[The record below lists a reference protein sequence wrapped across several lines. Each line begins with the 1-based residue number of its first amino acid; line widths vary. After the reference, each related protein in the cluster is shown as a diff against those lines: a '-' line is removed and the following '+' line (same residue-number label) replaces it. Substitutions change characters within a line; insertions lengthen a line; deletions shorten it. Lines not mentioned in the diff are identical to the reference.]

1 MLIKLLKFSRISS
14 ENRVNSWMHSSYST
28 VRTMSPSNKY
38 DTSMFFPCFLQWN
51 PGSSA
56 TSLSTSSCHTSTC
69 ASLPYYLS
77 IRQTTPAWKVLP
89 WLFSLPGVVFSQ
101 IPSHLTLSPANSNIK
116 VMYNCNSLSTAA
128 LPWYHYLF
136 SIVLSIKPSNLLY
149 NLFIYH
155 WLCLSSVSPTEM
167 FWGGKKSL
175 FCLLIKLKLSL

>member
-1 MLIKLLKFSRISS
+1 MLIKLVKFSRINS

-28 VRTMSPSNKY
+28 VRTMSPLISP
-38 DTSMFFPCFLQWN
+38 TQAWCGSCFFPCFLQWN

-56 TSLSTSSCHTSTC
+56 TSPFTSSCRTSTRP
-69 ASLPYYLS
+69 SLPYYLS
-77 IRQTTPAWKVLP
+77 IRQTTPVWKVLP

-136 SIVLSIKPSNLLY
+136 SIILLIKPSNLLY

-167 FWGGKKSL
+167 FWGGKNL
-175 FCLLIKLKLSL
+175 CFVY